1 MDAELSFG
9 QWLKRRRRACDLTQ
23 DHLARE
29 VGCAVG
35 TIRKLEADALQ
46 PSREIA
52 GRLAERLGVPNEAH
66 ADFVAFARGRA
77 NADFVLFFAQLL
89 DPVAQHRPQ
98 SIPKAPSDPI
108 PRPNPPPRYPLP
120 APITPL
126 IGRAREVATV
136 SAMLQRAD
144 VRLLTLLGPPGV
156 GKTRLALQVASDLR
170 AFFRAGVCFVA
181 LAPIRDPNLVRAAI
195 AQALDLH
202 EAGDQPLIETLQAYL
217 RDKHLLLV
225 LDNVEQVV
233 AAAPIFTALL
243 AAAPELKVLN
253 TSRVALH
260 LSGEHEYAV
269 PPLELPDLLHLPPAD
284 VLAECPAVA
293 LFQARAQAVQ
303 PNFKVSGANAQAVAA
318 ICHRLDGLPLVLEL
332 AATRCKLFTPE
343 ALLERLDQRL
353 PLLSTGA
360 RDLPP
365 RQQTLR
371 SAIAWSYDLL
381 SAVEQMLFEQLA
393 VFAGGWTLEAAET
406 VCALNSEHAAL
417 ENALSDQATL
427 HTEFPALNAI
437 AALIDHSLVQQAIAV
452 TPGGA
457 DVPRFTMLET
467 IREYALERLAERGK
481 EEILRRRYAAYYLT
495 FAEQAEQGLQGP
507 DARRWL
513 DRLEA
518 EHDNLRAVLAWCLEE
533 PAGKKQADQGA
544 FEQLLSRS
552 PDLPISSSRHEIG
565 LRLSAALWWFWWAR
579 GHGGEGRRWLAQAL
593 AAHTLDTANNQSMAV
608 RAKALVA
615 VGVLAVTID
624 IRAAREP
631 FEAALAIYQR
641 LGDQLGTAFPLV
653 LLGWVSAFEG
663 DPAAGQAL
671 ITDGLRLFR
680 TEPSSRRWDFG
691 RALFAAAMYAM
702 QRGDYISAQATCEEA
717 LALFRALGQS
727 YGLSQALNFLGDLA
741 RLQGDYATAAA
752 HYRESLPLARQA
764 GVRSDIA
771 SLLHNLGYVA
781 LAQGDTNQAAA
792 LFVEGLVLQ
801 HEIGHQQGIAECL
814 AGCAAVA
821 AIRGQA
827 ELAARL
833 FGATDA
839 LSTHTGG
846 PVWPAEQ
853 AEYRRH
859 QAAAQAQLPPMVW
872 ENARAAGRTLS
883 LAQAIEEARATRLV
897 CENTQHRI

>member
-9 QWLKRRRRACDLTQ
+9 QWLKRRRKALDLTQ

-52 GRLAERLGVPNEAH
+52 GRLAERLGVPSEAR
-66 ADFVAFARGRA
+66 ADFVAFARGRV
-77 NADFVLFFAQLL
+77 NASVVPFFDQLL
-89 DPVAQHRPQ
+89 DPVVQRRPEAT
-98 SIPKAPSDPI
+98 PRAPSDQI
-108 PRPNPPPRYPLP
+108 PHPDPRPRYPLP
-120 APITPL
+120 VPLTPL
-126 IGRAREVATV
+126 FGRAREVAAT
-136 SAMLQRAD
+136 SAILQRAD

-156 GKTRLALQVASDLR
+156 GKTRLGLQVASDLR
-170 AFFRAGVCFVA
+170 ESFRAGVCFVA
-181 LAPIRDPNLVRAAI
+181 LAPIRDPDLVLAMI
-195 AQALDLH
+195 AQALDVH
-202 EAGDQPLIETLQAYL
+202 EAGDQPLLEMLQAYL
-217 RDKHLLLV
+217 CDKHLLLV

-233 AAAPIFTALL
+233 AATPMITALL
-243 AAAPELKVLN
+243 AVAPDLKVLS

-284 VLAECPAVA
+284 ALAECPAVA

-303 PNFKVSGANAQAVAA
+303 PSFTVSSANAQAVSA

-332 AATRCKLFTPE
+332 AATRCKVFTPE
-343 ALLERLDQRL
+343 ALLARLDQRL

-381 SAVEQMLFEQLA
+381 SPAEQMLFEQLA
-393 VFAGGWTLEAAET
+393 VFAGGWTLEAAEAICGEAGDVRLVAWRIEVT
-406 VCALNSEHAAL
+406 SNGKPFVP
-417 ENALSDQATL
+417 TL
-427 HTEFPALNAI
+427 ADLLMS
-437 AALIDHSLVQQAIAV
+437 LIDHSLVQQAATVIPSV
-452 TPGGA
+452 S
-457 DVPRFTMLET
+457 DEPRFTMLET
-467 IREYALERLAERGK
+467 IREYALERLAEHG
-481 EEILRRRYAAYYLT
+481 EAEILRRYAAYYLAL
-495 FAEQAEQGLQGP
+495 AEQAEQGLQGP

-518 EHDNLRAVLAWCLEE
+518 EHDNLRAVLALCLEARDLGPRASG
-533 PAGKKQADQGA
+533 PAPPSLKSLA
-544 FEQLLSRS
+544 
-552 PDLPISSSRHEIG
+552 SSLIEMG
-565 LRLSAALWWFWWAR
+565 LRIAAALWWFWWAR
-579 GHGGEGRRWLAQAL
+579 GHGSEGRHWLAQAL
-593 AAHTLDTANNQSMAV
+593 ADHTLDATNNQSLAV
-608 RAKALVA
+608 RAKALIA
-615 VGVLAVTID
+615 AGVLAATMD
-624 IRAAREP
+624 TRAAREP
-631 FEAALAIYQR
+631 LEAALAIYER
-641 LGDQLGTAFPLV
+641 LGDQLGAAFPLV
-653 LLGWVSAFEG
+653 MLGWLSALQG

-671 ITDGLRLFR
+671 IADGLALFR

-691 RALFAAAMYAM
+691 RALFAAAMCDM
-702 QRGDYISAQATCEEA
+702 QQGDYASARAACEEA
-717 LALFRALGQS
+717 LAVFHALRQP

-752 HYRESLPLARQA
+752 HYWESLPLARQA

-781 LAQGDTNQAAA
+781 LAQGDTSKAAA
-792 LFVEGLVLQ
+792 LFGEGLMLQ
-801 HEIGHQQGIAECL
+801 GEIGHLQGIAECL

-821 AIRGQA
+821 AVRGQA

-839 LSTHTGG
+839 LSTHASG

-853 AEYRRH
+853 AEYSSH
-859 QAAAQAQLPPMVW
+859 QAAVQAQLPPMVW
-872 ENARAAGRTLS
+872 ESARAAGRAMP
-883 LAQAIEEARATRLV
+883 LAQAIEEARAGSV
-897 CENTQHRI
+897 VSENAHY

>member
-9 QWLKRRRRACDLTQ
+9 QWLKRRRKALDLTQ
-23 DHLARE
+23 DHLARDI
-29 VGCAVG
+29 GCAVG

-52 GRLAERLGVPNEAH
+52 GRLAERLGVPGEAR

-77 NADFVLFFAQLL
+77 NAGEVALFA
-89 DPVAQHRPQ
+89 RPLGPAVQ
-98 SIPKAPSDPI
+98 RRPEATPKPPSDQAPH
-108 PRPNPPPRYPLP
+108 PDPTPRYPLP
-120 APITPL
+120 VPLTPL
-126 IGRAREVATV
+126 IGRAREIAVV
-136 SAMLQRAD
+136 SAILQRPD

-170 AFFRAGVCFVA
+170 VPFRTGVCFVA
-181 LAPIRDPNLVRAAI
+181 LAPIRDPDLVPAAI

-202 EAGDQPLIETLQAYL
+202 EAGDQSLIETLQSSL
-217 RDKHLLLV
+217 RDKQLLLV

-233 AAAPIFTALL
+233 AASPVITALL
-243 AAAPELKVLN
+243 AAAPKLKVLS

-269 PPLELPDLLHLPPAD
+269 PPLELPDLLHLPPAEM
-284 VLAECPAVA
+284 LAECPAVA

-303 PNFKVSGANAQAVAA
+303 PNFALSGANAQAVAA

-332 AATRCKLFTPE
+332 AATRCKVFSPE
-343 ALLERLDQRL
+343 ALLARLDQRL

-381 SAVEQMLFEQLA
+381 SAAEQILFEQLA
-393 VFAGGWTLEAAET
+393 VFAGGWTLEAAEAVITST
-406 VCALNSEHAAL
+406 VQTARPQLAEGFERANVLDGLTS
-417 ENALSDQATL
+417 
-427 HTEFPALNAI
+427 
-437 AALIDHSLVQQAIAV
+437 LIDQSLVQQAIAV
-452 TPGGA
+452 TPGISA
-457 DVPRFTMLET
+457 EPRFTMLET
-467 IREYALERLAERGK
+467 IREYALERLAERG
-481 EEILRRRYAAYYLT
+481 EEPRVRQRYAAHYLAL
-495 FAEQAEQGLQGP
+495 AEQAERELQGP

-533 PAGKKQADQGA
+533 QETSRARDQEKEA
-544 FEQLLSRS
+544 FEQHRSLS
-552 PDLPISSSRHEIG
+552 PGLPVSLPRLEIG
-565 LRLSAALWWFWWAR
+565 LRLAAALWWFWWAR
-579 GHGGEGRRWLAQAL
+579 GHGREGRRWLAQAL
-593 AAHTLDTANNQSMAV
+593 AADTVDAANDQSLAV

-615 VGVLAVTID
+615 AGVLAATMD

-631 FEAALAIYQR
+631 LEAALAIYQR
-641 LGDQLGTAFPLV
+641 SGDQLGAAFPLV
-653 LLGWVSAFEG
+653 MLGWLSALNG

-671 ITDGLRLFR
+671 IADGLALFR
-680 TEPSSRRWDFG
+680 TEPSSRQWDFG
-691 RALFAAAMYAM
+691 RALFAAAMCAM
-702 QRGDYISAQATCEEA
+702 QWGDYASAHAACDEA
-717 LALFRALGQS
+717 LALFRGLGQP

-781 LAQGDTNQAAA
+781 LAQGDISQAAA
-792 LFVEGLVLQ
+792 LFGEGLMMQ
-801 HEIGHQQGIAECL
+801 REIGYQQGIAECL

-821 AIRGQA
+821 AVRGQA

-839 LSTHTGG
+839 LSTHASG
-846 PVWPAEQ
+846 PMWPAEQ
-853 AEYRRH
+853 AEYSRH
-859 QAAAQAQLPPMVW
+859 QAAAQAQLPPSVW
-872 ENARAAGRTLS
+872 ESARAAGRAMP
-883 LAQAIEEARATRLV
+883 LAQAIEEAHAGSV
-897 CENTQHRI
+897 VSENAQL